1 MIAHIKA
8 AGAHTLIQHGAS
20 WKEADAY
27 LRETVL
33 AADPGGVYVPPFDH
47 VDIWEGHATMMQE
60 IKKQMDGKKPAAVV
74 CSVGGGGLLCGVV
87 RGLEEAG
94 WGRVEVVAV
103 ETEGAE
109 SLAKSLEKG
118 EVVTLEGITS
128 RATSLGAVRVCDGAW
143 EVARRGNVR
152 SVVLSDAEAA
162 MGCWRLA
169 DDERVLVEMS
179 CGVSVALC
187 YDGRLEK
194 ALGRKLGRED
204 TVVVVLCGGSNVT
217 LDMLVK
223 WREEFGWVEK
233 GMPKREDVPSEQ
245 TAPSGYVARGGESP
259 QPTKQ

>member
-8 AGAHTLIQHGAS
+8 AGAHALIQHGAT
-20 WKEADAY
+20 WKDADAY
-27 LRETVL
+27 LRESVL
-33 AADPGGVYVPPFDH
+33 VRDPGGVYVPPFDH
-47 VDIWEGHATMMQE
+47 EDIWEGHATMVEEMWGQLG
-60 IKKQMDGKKPAAVV
+60 GKAPAAVG
-74 CSVGGGGLLCGVV
+74 CSVGGGGLLCGLVM
-87 RGLEEAG
+87 GLERVG
-94 WGRVEVVAV
+94 WGGVRVVAV

-118 EVVTLEGITS
+118 EQVTLKEITS
-128 RATSLGAVRVCDGAW
+128 QATTLGAVRVCDRAW
-143 EVARRGNVR
+143 EVGQRKNVT

-179 CGVSVALC
+179 CGVNVALC

-194 ALGRKLGRED
+194 VLGRKLGKED

-223 WREEFGWVEK
+223 WKEEFGWVEK
-233 GMPKREDVPSEQ
+233 GMPKRENVPSEQ
-245 TAPSGYVARGGESP
+245 TAPNGRVSTGAEG
-259 QPTKQ
+259 